1 MHIYASACVRGACES
16 LLATPAVHFDAQVCH
31 TLTQT
36 HTNSRHANLHYLVLT
51 TNGRQYSNMP
61 KPERNQTNKNISEA
75 LSRTEGIFVIDVSAA
90 ANGRRASGGGEH
102 GSPGGAADGS
112 PGTPDT
118 QQLWRVVA
126 IQQPTL
132 ADARWMLARAQRR
145 QSERDA
151 TP

>member
-1 MHIYASACVRGACES
+1 MHINVVQASPSWPRVAK
-16 LLATPAVHFDAQVCH
+16 QVGH
-31 TLTQT
+31 TLAQI

-75 LSRTEGIFVIDVSAA
+75 LTRTEGIFVIDVSAA
-90 ANGRRASGGGEH
+90 ANGRRASGDGEH
-102 GSPGGAADGS
+102 RSPSGAADDC
-112 PGTPDT
+112 PGTADT

-145 QSERDA
+145 QSDEGCDA
-151 TP
+151 LRL

>member
-1 MHIYASACVRGACES
+1 
-16 LLATPAVHFDAQVCH
+16 
-31 TLTQT
+31 
-36 HTNSRHANLHYLVLT
+36 
-51 TNGRQYSNMP
+51 MP

-90 ANGRRASGGGEH
+90 SNGRRASGGGEQ

-112 PGTPDT
+112 LGAPDT

-145 QSERDA
+145 QSDGVA